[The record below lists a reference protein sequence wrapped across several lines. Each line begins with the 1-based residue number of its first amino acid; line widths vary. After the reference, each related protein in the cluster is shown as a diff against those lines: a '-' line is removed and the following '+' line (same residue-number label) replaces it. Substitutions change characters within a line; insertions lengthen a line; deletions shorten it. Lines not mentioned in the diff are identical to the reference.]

1 MRTWAGA
8 GVVAAGMAF
17 SAAPGVHA
25 GAPAEARGTAPGGGE
40 AARET
45 QAGGRPTVEHLT
57 FEIEGHG
64 EMPYAVSAP
73 AGYDPATPHPLILAL
88 HPGGARGPY
97 YGSLHMRQTFEPA
110 LRRLNAIVVAPD
122 APARRW
128 TNEVSE
134 RAVMAL
140 LQRILETW
148 AIDRTRVLVT
158 GFSLGG
164 RGTWFF
170 ATRHPDFFTGAIPIA
185 GRPGDDPLDALGG
198 MPVHVIHSRADD
210 VVPFGPAEDAARRLR
225 EAGRPVAFTALDG
238 VGHYAM
244 GGYVRALRD
253 AGDWMLAQ
261 WDGR

>member
-1 MRTWAGA
+1 MRTLGKA
-8 GVVAAGMAF
+8 GVVAAGMALG
-17 SAAPGVHA
+17 AAA
-25 GAPAEARGTAPGGGE
+25 GIHGAAAAAGESPRGGE
-40 AARET
+40 AGREA

-57 FEIEGHG
+57 FAVEGHG

-110 LRRLNAIVVAPD
+110 LRGLNAVVVAPD

-140 LQRILETW
+140 LDRILETY
-148 AIDRTRVLVT
+148 AIDRTRILVT

-185 GRPGDDPLDALGG
+185 GRPGDDPLDALGD

-210 VVPFGPAEDAARRLR
+210 VVPFGPAAEAARRLR

-244 GGYVRALRD
+244 GGYVRALRE
-253 AGDWMLAQ
+253 AGEWMLEQ
-261 WDGR
+261 WAGR

>member
-1 MRTWAGA
+1 MRTLGKA
-8 GVVAAGMAF
+8 GVVAAGMALG
-17 SAAPGVHA
+17 AAAGVHGAAAAA
-25 GAPAEARGTAPGGGE
+25 GESPRGGE
-40 AARET
+40 AGREA

-57 FEIEGHG
+57 FAVEGHG

-110 LRRLNAIVVAPD
+110 LRGLNAVVVAPD

-128 TNEVSE
+128 TDEVSE

-140 LQRILETW
+140 LDRILETY
-148 AIDRTRVLVT
+148 AIDRARILVT

-170 ATRHPDFFTGAIPIA
+170 ATRHPGFFTGAIPVA
-185 GRPGDDPLDALGG
+185 GRPGDDPLDALGD

-210 VVPFGPAEDAARRLR
+210 VVPFGPAAEAARRLR

-244 GGYVRALRD
+244 GGYVRALRE
-253 AGDWMLAQ
+253 AGEWMLEQ
-261 WDGR
+261 WAGR